1 MACVG
6 IFLIKTIRK
15 KKRIELEQEK
25 NIVLRF
31 FAFLSKVVDVVT
43 SQAMSKKLSRK
54 NDISKEAA
62 ETFAVSSTTSTTT
75 SATTPTTPSK
85 TITATLTTR
94 KSRFYLLSTSKRVNS
109 YLDVKKANID
119 ISLEFESISFIG
131 SANSNLCDLTDIQL
145 SNSLTKSADVRPG
158 PRSSGLSVNQL
169 SPIRRTLLCLWRTFS
184 LRL

>member
-15 KKRIELEQEK
+15 KKLIELEQEK
-25 NIVLRF
+25 KIFVLRF

-119 ISLEFESISFIG
+119 ISLEFESIGIIG
-131 SANSNLCDLTDIQL
+131 SANSNLCDLTDNQF
-145 SNSLTKSADVRPG
+145 SNSLTKSADVRSG
-158 PRSSGLSVNQL
+158 PRSSGLSVNQV
-169 SPIRRTLLCLWRTFS
+169 SPI
-184 LRL
+184 